1 MFGGPPDLTHCI
13 SSAASDV
20 YRHVLAHHVFALPPA
35 AYMHVG
41 RWWKGED
48 VVRENVPELARLL
61 IRAVEK
67 NLT

>member
-1 MFGGPPDLTHCI
+1 
-13 SSAASDV
+13 
-20 YRHVLAHHVFALPPA
+20 
-35 AYMHVG
+35 MHVG